1 MKERLRD
8 NYYANDCDWKTSKDN
23 GNTLHFGFV
32 HRRCLNSEKGPALMP
47 SDEAVLRL
55 DAKRHSRLFWPNHSD
70 LSKSVNNYSRVV
82 FFILVRFSNGI
93 HAIQWLQFFLE
104 YFKGPILS
112 HAHTKCCVNIPQG
125 SIYDLLVIYVCSVLT
140 YSRPFCLVAGFFSK
154 GPPFDFES
162 ETFCFGIT
170 SLVWGADIGIAPY
183 TCPVSCNGSR
193 KHQTFSGGSSSPWS
207 IVNVCG
213 SMPCQSTWASQFWF
227 VPRLVKL
234 KRPKENTG
242 TQSTRSTMWVVN

>member
-1 MKERLRD
+1 MIATERHRKITETPCTLASSIGDASTLRK
-8 NYYANDCDWKTSKDN
+8 ARRWCRQTKPCSDWMPKGIRDS
-23 GNTLHFGFV
+23 FGQTIQI
-32 HRRCLNSEKGPALMP
+32 CQNP
-47 SDEAVLRL
+47 STIIVE
-55 DAKRHSRLFWPNHSD
+55 LF
-70 LSKSVNNYSRVV
+70 